1 MAFRED
7 ISPTET
13 KFVRTASD
21 ANPARRDRYLL
32 GPFIDFICLGGG
44 SLLILPLIFVL
55 PLEQYQAPIG
65 HAFLFVAF
73 VLNYPHFA
81 NSYQIFY
88 RNFHRKAFSKDYQT
102 ALRARYIVAGIVVPA
117 ALAWFFTSSVLND
130 DVRTLG
136 LAVNLMALLVGWHY
150 VKQGYGVLMVDAVFK
165 RQIFRDTDKRILRIN
180 AYVVWF
186 LSWLYG
192 NTAVSQQELL
202 DLQYYTFETPT
213 SVLAVLGAV
222 AAVTSAMTAWM
233 LARRWREN
241 GRSLPV
247 NGVCA
252 YIASLYFWFLFFS
265 WDIDPIWLIVVPAMH
280 SLQYLV
286 VVWRYQLGYE
296 KDRVNADRPLF
307 SFLPQSLIGRR
318 YHLNLALFIAL
329 GVILGALGFWV
340 VPILLQALVSY
351 DTDIFGTTLFMFIF
365 FIFINVHHYFLDN
378 VMWRRENPD
387 MRRYLFS

>member
-1 MAFRED
+1 
-7 ISPTET
+7 
-13 KFVRTASD
+13 
-21 ANPARRDRYLL
+21 
-32 GPFIDFICLGGG
+32 
-44 SLLILPLIFVL
+44 
-55 PLEQYQAPIG
+55 
-65 HAFLFVAF
+65 
-73 VLNYPHFA
+73 
-81 NSYQIFY
+81 
-88 RNFHRKAFSKDYQT
+88 
-102 ALRARYIVAGIVVPA
+102 
-117 ALAWFFTSSVLND
+117 
-130 DVRTLG
+130 
-136 LAVNLMALLVGWHY
+136 MALLVGWHC

-165 RQIFRDTDKRILRIN
+165 RQFFRDTDKRILRIN

-222 AAVTSAMTAWM
+222 AAATSAMTAWM

-241 GRSLPV
+241 GGSLPV

-265 WDIDPIWLIVVPAMH
+265 WGIDPIWLIVVPAMH

-318 YHLNLALFIAL
+318 YQLNLALFIAL